1 MSAPSL
7 SVHRIRAAGLSLA
20 VLAASFASG
29 TASAERLTEVRDAL
43 TITKSSNRNEVQY
56 SVQVDE
62 ACAPTGNAPVRPYW
76 RMLELGP
83 GATAPLTD
91 AELSVLGVDS
101 QEVDGN
107 RVQVTLKGFPG
118 RRIAIETQRDV
129 GGGCASSVQ
138 TTIAGVPA
146 VVTAVHVKQR
156 LFGLVDYVLL
166 TGLSRDGKL
175 VSERIS
181 P

>member
-7 SVHRIRAAGLSLA
+7 PVHCLLAVGLSL
-20 VLAASFASG
+20 VIAASFASG
-29 TASAERLTEVRDAL
+29 TARAARLTGPLDAL

-56 SVQVDE
+56 SVQVDD

-83 GATAPLTD
+83 VATAPLTD
-91 AELSVLGVDS
+91 AELNVLGVDS
-101 QEVDGN
+101 QEVYGN
-107 RVQVTLKGFPG
+107 RVQLTLKGFPG
-118 RRIAIETQRDV
+118 RKIAIETQRDA

-138 TTIAGVPA
+138 MTIAGVPA
-146 VVTAVHVKQR
+146 VVTEVYVRQR

-166 TGLSRDGKL
+166 TGRSRDGGL